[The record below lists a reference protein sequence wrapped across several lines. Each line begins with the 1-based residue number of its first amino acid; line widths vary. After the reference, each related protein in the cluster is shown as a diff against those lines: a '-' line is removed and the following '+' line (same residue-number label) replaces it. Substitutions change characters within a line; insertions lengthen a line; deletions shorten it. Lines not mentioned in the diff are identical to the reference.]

1 MPGANR
7 QGRGRRVG
15 WFLLIAAIV
24 VAIDQ
29 TSKLWIS
36 SHLPLG
42 ESLPETGF
50 LRLTHVQNTGSA
62 FGLFANQGFLLAL
75 VAVVGLVVILLF
87 YRHLSQ
93 HSVLGTLAL
102 GLVFGGAL
110 GNLIDRL
117 RFGYV
122 SDFIDVRLWPE
133 FYWVRLWPEYHW
145 PTFNVA
151 DSAITVGAI
160 ALACFISRAVRKENG
175 HPSEAGNQSIS
186 GC

>member
-7 QGRGRRVG
+7 QGRGRWVG

-36 SHLPLG
+36 SHLALG

-75 VAVVGLVVILLF
+75 VAVVGLVLILLL
-87 YRHLSQ
+87 YRNLSR

-102 GLVFGGAL
+102 GLVLGGAV

-122 SDFIDVRLWPE
+122 TDFIDVRLWPE
-133 FYWVRLWPEYHW
+133 FCWVRLWPEYHW

-160 ALACFISRAVRKENG
+160 ALACFISVAVRKENG
-175 HPSEAGNQSIS
+175 HPSEAGNQGIS

>member
-15 WFLLIAAIV
+15 WFLLIAAVV

-29 TSKLWIS
+29 TSKLWVS

-122 SDFIDVRLWPE
+122 TDFMDVRLWPE

-151 DSAITVGAI
+151 DSAITVGTI
-160 ALACFISRAVRKENG
+160 ALACFVFWALRKENG
-175 HPSEAGNQSIS
+175 HFSGAGS
-186 GC
+186 